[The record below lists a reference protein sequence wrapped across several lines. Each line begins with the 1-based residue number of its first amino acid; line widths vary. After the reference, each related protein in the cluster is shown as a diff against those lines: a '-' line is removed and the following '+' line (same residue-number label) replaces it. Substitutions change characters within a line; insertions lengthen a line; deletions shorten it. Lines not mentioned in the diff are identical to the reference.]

1 MTAIPPAALDELP
14 LFPLP
19 GAILMPGTFISLHVF
34 EPRYRVMMEDCIESH
49 RCLAVVM
56 AKEGGDPDEYERP
69 PIFEIGGV
77 GILRRAAKL
86 PDGRFNIVLE
96 GVARVDVSQEHA
108 PTKPYRR
115 AQARILE
122 DVVPE
127 NSVRLHAAAA
137 SLRSLI
143 GRVAKKLDSQQA
155 EIIEGLTEL
164 NDVSQL
170 ADLVAAAALQD
181 PLERQSVLSTIDL
194 VERVELVAGA
204 LGAMLLTEEAD
215 EPSIG
220 WGIKTG
226 EA

>member
-19 GAILMPGTFISLHVF
+19 GAILMPGTYISLHVF
-34 EPRYRVMMEDCIESH
+34 EPRYRMMMEDCIESH

-56 AKEGGDPDEYERP
+56 AKEAGDPDEYERP

-86 PDGRFNIVLE
+86 PDGRYNIVLE

-115 AQARILE
+115 AHARILE

-127 NSVRLHAAAA
+127 NSTRLHSAVV

-143 GRVAKKLDSQQA
+143 TRVSKQLEPQQA
-155 EIIEGLTEL
+155 EIMEGLTEIH
-164 NDVSQL
+164 DASQL
-170 ADLVAAAALQD
+170 TDLVAAAALQD
-181 PLERQSVLSTIDL
+181 HLERQRVLATIDL

-204 LGAMLLTEEAD
+204 LGAMLLTEEP
-215 EPSIG
+215 EQHSFG